1 MGIMKLRRNMIF
13 TTATGG
19 TWVSPE
25 QEFLGVARRGAAKS
39 SHIASQFHDSHQ
51 SAVAE
56 ERCAAYQLDMGE
68 KHPYF

>member
-1 MGIMKLRRNMIF
+1 MNLI
-13 TTATGG
+13 TSTEG

-25 QEFLGVARRGAAKS
+25 QELLGVARRGAVKS

-56 ERCAAYQLDMGE
+56 ERCAAYQLNMGE
-68 KHPYF
+68 KHPYQRLIAR